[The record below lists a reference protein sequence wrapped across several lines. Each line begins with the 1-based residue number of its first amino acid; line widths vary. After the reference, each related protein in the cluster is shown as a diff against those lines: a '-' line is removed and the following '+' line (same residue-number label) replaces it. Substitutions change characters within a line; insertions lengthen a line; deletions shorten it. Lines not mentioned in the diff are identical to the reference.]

1 MKILHFVHKKY
12 MIFLKNGINQLYNYR
27 CILDKFLE
35 KNN

>member
-12 MIFLKNGINQLYNYR
+12 MIFLKNGINQLYNY
-27 CILDKFLE
+27 KFLE